1 MKAGLRS
8 VAWLLPLIL
17 TGCFHKQ
24 PQVINQSLAPPI
36 EDTPNQAPVPS
47 PAPSD
52 LPPPVISP
60 PVDNTAKTE
69 MPNTSE
75 QEPKPPV
82 HHKKTAPKQ
91 VQQASAGETPAVS
104 AIGQL
109 SSGDDSDLRSRTD
122 SSIQSTERTL
132 KSITRPL
139 NDTEKKTAAQI
150 TEFLKQAR
158 TALGSGDVE
167 GAHTLSMKAKVL
179 LDQLT
184 R

>member
-24 PQVINQSLAPPI
+24 PQVINQPLAPPI

-47 PAPSD
+47 PAPGD
-52 LPPPVISP
+52 LPPPVISTP
-60 PVDNTAKTE
+60 ADNTTKTDTTKPAE
-69 MPNTSE
+69 G
-75 QEPKPPV
+75 EPKPPV
-82 HHKKTAPKQ
+82 HHKKPAPKP
-91 VQQASAGETPAVS
+91 VQQASNGETPSVS

-109 SSGDDSDLRSRTD
+109 SSGDGSDLRSQTD
-122 SSIQSTERTL
+122 ASIQSTDRAL
-132 KSITRPL
+132 KQITRPL
-139 NDTEKKTAAQI
+139 SDTEKKTAAQI

-158 TALGSGDVE
+158 SALGSGDVD
-167 GAHTLSMKAKVL
+167 GAHTLALKAKVL

-184 R
+184 K